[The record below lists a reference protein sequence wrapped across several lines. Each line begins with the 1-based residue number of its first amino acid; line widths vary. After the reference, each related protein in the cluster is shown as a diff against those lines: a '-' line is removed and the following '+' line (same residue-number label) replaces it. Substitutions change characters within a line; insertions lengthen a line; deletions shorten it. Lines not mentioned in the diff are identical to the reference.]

1 MKHNYLL
8 IVTFLLGLLPNLSFG
23 QVTYTENFDAS
34 GGGWTGFNW
43 YTGATACGGSGGAQR
58 YNLYFPTTAAL
69 TSPMV
74 GTSVGGNVTMS
85 YDYKIANWSA
95 NTTGT
100 SGDWGFFDVQYGS
113 SATGPWTTIETVN
126 QANHVVSN
134 NCATRTVSFSPA
146 AGALYIR
153 FNATYGSTGDYYLNF
168 DNVNMTEATGP
179 CSGTPAPGNTL
190 ATQTAVC
197 NNQNTVLTLQNATT
211 GVGVTYQWQ
220 LSTNGTSYT
229 NIPAGTTSSLTT
241 TQSANTY
248 YQCIV
253 TCAGNSG
260 TSAPIQITM
269 QPFQNCYCTPG
280 YTTGTSFGD
289 LISNV
294 EILGTTLANN
304 TGFVNGTPSYT
315 YYTGQPNYT
324 ATLMPSSSYTLSVST
339 GEYGSQGFA
348 AWIDYNDDGIFT
360 TSTNPLTNERVG
372 FTPGTIGTGVTPG
385 AVNAS
390 STFPISLA
398 CSPPA
403 GVHRM
408 RVRCSY
414 FTNGSVI
421 DPCNTY
427 SYGETEDYD
436 VTIAAAP
443 ACPAAGTIV
452 ATDVTSNS
460 AYITWLTGCS
470 ATNTFNIE
478 YGPTGFTQGTG
489 TVLSNQI
496 VTISND
502 SLSFNITGLADN
514 TTYDVY
520 YQGVCGGGNGP
531 WTYGGL
537 FTTNCNAISAIGY
550 CESFDS
556 GSSTE
561 ACWTVLNNNNDADA
575 WNLND
580 INNPFTGD
588 NAAAINTDFNFGQN
602 DDYLI
607 SPQLILTGN
616 EILTFRYSVL
626 SAFEPND
633 FRVVLSTTGMNPA
646 DFTTELMAL
655 DQYSNTDYL
664 DTSINLSAYSG
675 NVYIAF
681 HIPQGGQDGWVL
693 YVDEVCV
700 DVCIPAPGT
709 DGSVDVC
716 RADSLVN
723 LNTVITAGQ
732 TNGSWSF
739 PANPGIVSD
748 SLMNISTLA
757 ANDYSAMYIVQTACT
772 ADTTIATVNVFDP
785 SNAGLD
791 GTINVCNNTTF
802 NLLDGLSGIV
812 DLGGTWYN
820 PSNQAIV
827 GNNTTS
833 SNIPGMYNY
842 DYITGNNVCP
852 DDTANVLV
860 TVTNCGVGL
869 EEGVFD
875 ALNIYPNPSSG
886 VLNIS
891 NEGSTEAL
899 SYTITDINGREVVSA
914 MNAVNGNEVT
924 SINMDANQPGLYFI
938 TLRSATSERMFR
950 FVLQ

>member
-1 MKHNYLL
+1 MLTGML
-8 IVTFLLGLLPNLSFG
+8 DA
-23 QVTYTENFDAS
+23 QVNFTENFNAS

-58 YNLYFPTTAAL
+58 INLYDPTFAFAGQL
-69 TSPMV
+69 TSPSV
-74 GTSVGGNVTMS
+74 GTSVGGTISMS
-85 YDYKIANWSA
+85 YDYKIADWSA
-95 NTTGT
+95 NVNGT
-100 SGDWGFFDVQYGS
+100 SGDWGYFEVQYGS
-113 SATGPWTTIETVN
+113 SSTGPWTTIETVN
-126 QANHVVSN
+126 PSNHVVSG
-134 NCATRTVSFSPA
+134 NCATRSVSFSPA

-153 FNATYGSTGDYYLNF
+153 FNAVYGTTGDYYLNF
-168 DNVNMTEATGP
+168 DNITMTEATGP

-190 ATQTAVC
+190 ASQTAVC
-197 NNQNTVLTLQNATT
+197 GGQNTVLSLQNATT
-211 GVGVTYQWQ
+211 GVGVSYQWQ
-220 LSTNGTSYT
+220 SSSNGVTFT
-229 NIPAGTTSSLTT
+229 NIAAATNPSLTT
-241 TQSANTY
+241 TQTANTY
-248 YQCIV
+248 YQCVV

-260 TSAPIQITM
+260 TSTPVQVTM
-269 QPFQNCYCTPG
+269 QPFQNCYCTPT

-294 EILGTTLANN
+294 EIVGTTLSNN

-324 ATLMPSSSYTLSVST
+324 ATLMPSSSYTLAVST

-360 TSTNPLTNERVG
+360 TSTDPLTNERVG
-372 FTPGTIGTGVTPG
+372 FTPTVIGSGYTPG
-385 AVNAS
+385 AINAS
-390 STFPISLA
+390 SSFPITLA
-398 CSPPA
+398 CNPPA

-414 FTNGSVI
+414 FTNGPVI
-421 DPCNTY
+421 NPCSTY

-436 VTIAAAP
+436 VTIATAP
-443 ACPAAGTIV
+443 ACPSAGTIV
-452 ATDVTSNS
+452 ATAVTSNS
-460 AYITWLTGCS
+460 ADITWLAGCS

-478 YGPTGFTQGTG
+478 YGPAGFTQGTG
-489 TVLSNQI
+489 TLLSNQV

-502 SLSFNITGLADN
+502 SLSFTLTGLVDN

-520 YQGVCGGGNGP
+520 YQGVCGASTSP
-531 WTYGGL
+531 WTLGGL
-537 FTTNCNAISAIGY
+537 FTTNCTALSAIGF

-580 INNPFTGD
+580 LNNPYNGD

-626 SAFEPND
+626 SASEPND

-655 DQYSNTDYL
+655 DQYSNTNYL

-681 HIPQGGQDGWVL
+681 HIPSGGVDGWVL
-693 YVDEVCV
+693 YIDEVCV
-700 DVCIPAPGT
+700 DVCLPAPGT
-709 DGSVDVC
+709 DGDVNAC

-723 LNTVITAGQ
+723 LNSVITAGQ
-732 TNGSWSF
+732 NNGTWTF

-748 SLMNISTLA
+748 SMMNISTLA
-757 ANDYSAMYIVQTACT
+757 ATSFNALYIVQTACT
-772 ADTTIATVNVFDP
+772 ADTTIATVNVFDA
-785 SNAGLD
+785 SSAGVD
-791 GTINVCNNTTF
+791 GTLEVCNNTSF
-802 NLLDGLSGIV
+802 NLLDGLSGLV

-820 PSNQAIV
+820 PSNQAIA

-842 DYITGNNVCP
+842 DYITGNGVCP

-860 TVTNCGVGL
+860 TVITCSGAGVD
-869 EEGVFD
+869 EGIFD
-875 ALNIYPNPSSG
+875 ALNIYPNPTSDL
-886 VLNIS
+886 LNIS
-891 NEGSTEAL
+891 NEGSTESL
-899 SYTITDINGREVVSA
+899 GYTITDVNGRIVRKAENAING
-914 MNAVNGNEVT
+914 NAVT
-924 SINMDANQPGLYFI
+924 SIKLDECQPGMYYI
-938 TLRSATSERMFR
+938 TVRSAKNERMFR
-950 FVLQ
+950 FVIL